1 MKSYRIVICLEVVA
15 VLFALAGVRA
25 ATTSE
30 AIVQQV
36 MSTNNLDPKWY
47 QIEVLDNPLNTTE
60 ITAEKISILPLSQKE
75 PLGLYTVLATLTR
88 DGAAVESGQ
97 IRLKIRKFAEVL
109 VTNGN
114 MDRHE
119 TPTPD
124 KFTLQRMDVTSLLEQ
139 PVGSLENVAR
149 LRLKRNLSKGQI
161 LTANALEP
169 VPDIDVGR
177 EVSIICSNGLY
188 TITASGVTMQPGSAG
203 DMVRVR
209 NKASGKIVI
218 AKVVDE
224 TTVAINP

>member
-1 MKSYRIVICLEVVA
+1 MKSLRIIVCLEVVVA
-15 VLFALAGVRA
+15 LFTMAGVRA
-25 ATTSE
+25 ATCSE
-30 AIVQQV
+30 AVVQQV
-36 MSTNNLDPKWY
+36 MTTNNLDPKWY
-47 QIEVLDNPLNTTE
+47 QIEVLDNPLKTTE
-60 ITAEKISILPLSQKE
+60 ITTEKVSILPLSQKE

-97 IRLKIRKFAEVL
+97 IKLKIRKFAEVL
-109 VTNGN
+109 VANGTV
-114 MDRHE
+114 DRHE
-119 TPTPD
+119 TPSPE

-161 LTANALEP
+161 LTANAVEP

-188 TITASGVTMQPGSAG
+188 TVTAAGVSMQPGSAG
-203 DMVRVR
+203 DLVRVR

-224 TTVAINP
+224 ATVAVNP